1 MAGGTPA
8 PPRASPWVLLGEYP
22 RGRAGKLA
30 FPKNPILVKPQAQVL
45 QSSPPPSP
53 GSELLSVYY
62 TESRA
67 SCSRKEFLNPHDP
80 DKPWDDSLP
89 PQ

>member
-67 SCSRKEFLNPHDP
+67 SCSRKRVL
-80 DKPWDDSLP
+80 KPP
-89 PQ
+89 